1 MRLAAPVLSG
11 YLLRKEARE
20 RAPSSRQTSAGPPV
34 VCKDL
39 VVQNALYTGN
49 LEAVKAIFSRGFPS
63 DLIVQPQGGAM
74 RWVSSG
80 KVRGTIIFETIWLC
94 DIKPNGRPLGFC
106 AVAKGHASPT

>member
-20 RAPSSRQTSAGPPV
+20 RGTSSRQTVAGPPV

-49 LEAVKAIFSRGFPS
+49 LEAVKEIFSKGFPN
-63 DLIVQPQGGAM
+63 DVIIQPQGGAM
-74 RWVSSG
+74 RWVSNG
-80 KVRGTIIFETIWLC
+80 KVRGKSISLEFR
-94 DIKPNGRPLGFC
+94 KVGS
-106 AVAKGHASPT
+106 H